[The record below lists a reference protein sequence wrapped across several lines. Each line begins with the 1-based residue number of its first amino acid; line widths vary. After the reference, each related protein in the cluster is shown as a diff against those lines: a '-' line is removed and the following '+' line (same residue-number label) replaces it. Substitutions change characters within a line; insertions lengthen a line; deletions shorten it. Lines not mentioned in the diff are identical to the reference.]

1 MNGDSSGRATYCI
14 EQELVERARPVI
26 DHLRRHHLS
35 VVTAESCTAGLISA
49 ILSHVPG
56 VSDCLHGG
64 FVVYTK
70 EHKSA
75 ALGVELDLLRRTG
88 SVTEE
93 VARQMALGALTRSV
107 ADVALSVTGVLG
119 PEPDEDGNMPGS
131 VVIGVCQR
139 GKSPVARRFSFSPE
153 HPDDVRRQTVVEAL
167 NTLRTIP

>member
-1 MNGDSSGRATYCI
+1 LVGGDCGVLYGGR
-14 EQELVERARPVI
+14 
-26 DHLRRHHLS
+26 
-35 VVTAESCTAGLISA
+35 LISA
-49 ILSHVPG
+49 ILSHVPN

-70 EHKSA
+70 EHKAA
-75 ALGVELDLLRRTG
+75 ALGVNLDLLKQTG

-93 VARQMALGALTRSV
+93 VARQMAQGAITRSV

-119 PEPDEDGNMPGS
+119 PGPDEDGNPPGS

-139 GKSPVARRFSFSPE
+139 GKLPLAQRFSFPFQ

-167 NTLRTIP
+167 NTLRSVT